1 MDELMDLIGADES
14 ASQISDKIKDM
25 LYAKAATKIDDFRPA
40 VADSLFGDAEDEVED
55 EVDTE
60 VDAETDVEIGDE
72 IDTETEAELEV
83 DEPEVEEEE
92 TEE

>member
-1 MDELMDLIGADES
+1 MDLIGADES

-25 LYAKAATKIDDFRPA
+25 LYAKAATKIDDFRPS
-40 VADSLFGDAEDEVED
+40 VADSLFGDAED

>member
-1 MDELMDLIGADES
+1 MDLIGADES

-55 EVDTE
+55 EI
-60 VDAETDVEIGDE
+60 DAEIDDE
-72 IDTETEAELEV
+72 TETETEAELEV
-83 DEPEVEEEE
+83 DESEVEEEE